1 LPFVDQTAASTSG
14 GLHLL
19 IFLRIIV
26 EIGDQFSTTECFQ
39 PIMNRQI
46 AARFALFISLGLPM
60 LGHAAVVECRGQNE
74 EFSVFFDGSSCTVE
88 PKESRQKWPIDDIYA
103 KNCKITADTIS
114 VYWKHDRRPPGKRPT

>member
-1 LPFVDQTAASTSG
+1 
-14 GLHLL
+14 
-19 IFLRIIV
+19 
-26 EIGDQFSTTECFQ
+26 
-39 PIMNRQI
+39 
-46 AARFALFISLGLPM
+46 M

-114 VYWKHDRRPPGKRPT
+114 VYWKHDLSPTRKKADMTTYETVAKVSRGDGSFVLEFTNDDDDKVVRIGGTCRRRTGDAF